1 MCVLKEVCT
10 AFTCQQVQTLK
21 TNVMDVAHDL
31 STMKKDQ
38 IQYLTKMLET
48 VDIFK
53 LKLQLKAAW

>member
-1 MCVLKEVCT
+1 
-10 AFTCQQVQTLK
+10 
-21 TNVMDVAHDL
+21 MDVAHDL

-53 LKLQLKAAW
+53 LKIQLKAAW